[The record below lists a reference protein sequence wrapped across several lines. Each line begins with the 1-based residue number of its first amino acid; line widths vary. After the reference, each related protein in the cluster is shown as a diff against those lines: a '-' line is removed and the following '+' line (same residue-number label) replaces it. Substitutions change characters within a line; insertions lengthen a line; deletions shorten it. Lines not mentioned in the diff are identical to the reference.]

1 MKFAICN
8 ETFQD
13 WPLERGFEFAA
24 ECGYEGVEIAPFT
37 IAPYV
42 TQIPQST
49 RLAIRRQAEQAG
61 LEIIGLH
68 WLLAKTEGFHLT
80 SPDPEVRRRTA
91 DYLAEL
97 CRFCAELGGRVMV
110 FGSPKQRDLS
120 EGVSP
125 GQGMDFA
132 AEVFQ
137 RIVPVL
143 EENQVILA
151 VEPLA
156 PSETNFLCTA
166 AEAVSLI
173 ERIGSPQVR
182 LHLDCKAMSSE
193 KVPIPELIRQYHPLL
208 AHFHANDPNRQGPG
222 FGQLDFVPIL
232 EALGQVGY
240 RGWVSVEVFD
250 YSPGVERLARESLQY
265 MLECL
270 KKLTTD
276 PSTA

>member
-1 MKFAICN
+1 MRFAICN

-13 WPLERGFEFAA
+13 WPIERGFAFAA

-37 IAPYV
+37 ISTYV
-42 TQIPQST
+42 TQISQATRST
-49 RLAIRRQAEQAG
+49 IRRQAQQAG

-80 SPDPEVRRRTA
+80 SPDPEIRRSTA

-97 CRFCAELGGRVMV
+97 CRFCADLGGRLMV
-110 FGSPKQRDLS
+110 FGSPKQRDLA
-120 EGVSP
+120 EGVSLP
-125 GQGMDFA
+125 QAMDYA
-132 AEVFQ
+132 VEVFE
-137 RIVPVL
+137 RILPVL
-143 EENQVILA
+143 EEHQVILA

-166 AEAVSLI
+166 AEAVALI
-173 ERIGSPQVR
+173 QRIGSPQVR

-193 KVPIPELIRQYHPLL
+193 NVPIPDLIRQYHPML

-222 FGQLDFVPIL
+222 FGQLDFVPIF

-240 RGWVSVEVFD
+240 QGWVSVEVFD
-250 YSPGVERLARESLQY
+250 YTPGIERLAQQSLQY
-265 MLECL
+265 MRACL
-270 KKLTTD
+270 KKVTQG
-276 PSTA
+276 